1 MDVSLTIDGLRDARI
16 FAENDQGEEFDSE
29 IADSGDIGITCREG
43 NGFSLLTIYFNG
55 LTYQG
60 GQRLADLFL
69 NRREMLALA
78 RALQSA
84 AEVVSDIDPR
94 MEGSH
99 GA

>member
-1 MDVSLTIDGLRDARI
+1 MDVSLSIDGLRDARI
-16 FAENDQGEEFDSE
+16 FTVNDQGEEINSE

-43 NGFSLLTIYFNG
+43 DGFALLTVYFNG
-55 LTYQG
+55 LTCNG

-69 NRREMLALA
+69 NRREMLVLA

-84 AEVVSDIDPR
+84 AEAVSDVDPR
-94 MEGSH
+94 MEDSR